1 MHSLLLYTS
10 KKVGRLTQVYQES
23 CRNVCEKLSL
33 WNPSFLFLT
42 CFPAHIPGQEWFLT
56 IFCRTWAHWL
66 QDKSIL
72 LQTTVISH
80 HYALHSYFTVIHVF
94 SSDLSIFCF
103 DFNWYITYF
112 CLLFLTTCFTPVSSI
127 FLGNAFIK
135 DFIVPS
141 QDWNIPIRC

>member
-1 MHSLLLYTS
+1 MYENISHALTAPIHI
-10 KKVGRLTQVYQES
+10 KKIGRHTQVYQES

-33 WNPSFLFLT
+33 WNPRFLFLT

-56 IFCRTWAHWL
+56 IFVGLGLIHCKISPFTADHSDFSSL
-66 QDKSIL
+66 CTAQL
-72 LQTTVISH
+72 L
-80 HYALHSYFTVIHVF
+80 YCIHVF
-94 SSDLSIFCF
+94 SSDLGIFCF

-112 CLLFLTTCFTPVSSI
+112 CLLFLTTHFTLVSSI

-141 QDWNIPIRC
+141 